1 MNSRE
6 DFNDY
11 VNTILNATN
20 FRDGIK
26 HDAKEKLLKYIN
38 SHAEEEKAK
47 QREACATAY
56 AAMCGKLDVPVYA
69 GTYDAIEQACLNA
82 VEK

>member
-38 SHAEEEKAK
+38 SHAAEQRDACEKNLAK
-47 QREACATAY
+47 TVLPSLIPSW
-56 AAMCGKLDVPVYA
+56 MS
-69 GTYDAIEQACLNA
+69 NA
-82 VEK
+82 VINARVEKSDENK